1 MSNTIEILLIITL
14 AIVIFSVGLYVGKN
28 MGSSQA
34 ATEDSPKSFLKTS
47 GQGNRN
53 KSANIEIDDTKVVL
67 KVDTDGMEKKFDQMT
82 QSKSVKNNIS
92 SSVNKL
98 KSMKGK

>member
-14 AIVIFSVGLYVGKN
+14 AIVIFSVGLYVGKS

-34 ATEDSPKSFLKTS
+34 VNEDSPKSFLKTS
-47 GQGNRN
+47 GQSNRN
-53 KSANIEIDDTKVVL
+53 KSTNIEIDDTKVVL
-67 KVDTDGMEKKFDQMT
+67 KVDTAGMEKKFDQMT
-82 QSKSVKNNIS
+82 ESKSVKNDIS

>member
-28 MGSSQA
+28 IGSSQVA
-34 ATEDSPKSFLKTS
+34 NEDSPKSFLKTS
-47 GQGNRN
+47 GQNNKN
-53 KSANIEIDDTKVVL
+53 KSTNIEIDDTKVVL
-67 KVDTDGMEKKFDQMT
+67 KVDTAGMEKKFDQMT
-82 QSKSVKNNIS
+82 ESKSVKNNIS